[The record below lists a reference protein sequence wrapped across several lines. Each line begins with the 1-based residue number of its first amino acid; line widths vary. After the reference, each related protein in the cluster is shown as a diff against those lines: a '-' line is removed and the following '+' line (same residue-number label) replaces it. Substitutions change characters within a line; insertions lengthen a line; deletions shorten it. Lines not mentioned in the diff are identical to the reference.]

1 MGIFIGKDSRAIVRG
16 ITGNQ
21 GTFHTEL
28 MQKFGTRIVAGVTP
42 GKAGKV
48 VCGVPVYDSIAEALK
63 KHKAD
68 WSVLFVP
75 APFAKAAALEDIAA
89 GLNLVIIT
97 ENIPVHDSIAIM
109 AAASKAGR
117 VVVGPNTAGL
127 VTVGECKLGIMPN
140 HIFKR
145 GGIGVVSRSG
155 TLTYEIVA
163 ELTRSGMGE
172 SSVVGIGGDMVVGT
186 SFIDALALFESDKQ
200 TKAVVL
206 IGEIGGDLEEKA
218 AEFSRA
224 SMTKKVVAYIAGRTA
239 PEGKRMG
246 HAGAIISGSSGT
258 AEAKTK
264 ALEAAGI
271 PVARLPSEI
280 VQLLK

>member
-21 GTFHTEL
+21 GTFHTDL